1 MALPYYNLATVP
13 SVFACLTLV
22 LSACLRASK
31 DTVTPLLVSAASN
44 ILNIVLDAL
53 FLHFGMGIQ
62 GLALATTL
70 SRILACLFLLA
81 RLFGKTEGIKLS
93 FQVFRPNREL
103 LMGIWIGYALNN
115 VVRSIFLYYR
125 FRSVTWTKIKL

>member
-1 MALPYYNLATVP
+1 M
-13 SVFACLTLV
+13 FACLTLV

-31 DTVTPLLVSAASN
+31 NTVTPLLVSAASN
-44 ILNIVLDAL
+44 VLNIILDAL
-53 FLHFGMGIQ
+53 FLYFGMGIQ

-81 RLFGKTEGIKLS
+81 RLFGKTQGIKLS

-103 LMGIWIGYALNN
+103 LLNMLHLSIPAGIERLIMRIGQLLYNGLIF
-115 VVRSIFLYYR
+115 SIVSL
-125 FRSVTWTKIKL
+125 V